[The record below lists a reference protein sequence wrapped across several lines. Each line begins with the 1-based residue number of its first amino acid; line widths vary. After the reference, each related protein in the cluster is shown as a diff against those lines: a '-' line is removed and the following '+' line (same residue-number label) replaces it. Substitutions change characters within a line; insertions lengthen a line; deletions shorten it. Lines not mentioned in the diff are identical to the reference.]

1 MRYSRRTAGMF
12 IATSVFA
19 CAVALTASA
28 PSGRSSPAV
37 PGLTR
42 LVVPPD
48 GKVYFGL
55 TFRPW
60 DTTDPAWGDTRPYE
74 ERIRD
79 AITNELAGKTP
90 TFLNVWAGW
99 QASDQPGQP
108 MVPFHG
114 FPYENAVKERAVT
127 GPASLLYL
135 DWTLT
140 NPGSDLPSY
149 SGITTKDVAS
159 GRLDGYISDYARELK
174 AFGKPV
180 LTRLMGGEF
189 NGSWW
194 YSQSPYANKSLT
206 TADFVAAWRRIVDIF
221 RREGA
226 LNVSFAWIP
235 SVVPAASDL
244 AKSPGWID
252 PDTDAYYPGDDY
264 VDWVGADIYSWLP
277 PTALDALYG
286 FGVSHDKPFF
296 LAEWGVRCH
305 SQIFHG
311 DSQTPAQEL
320 AWING
325 MFDYIAG
332 HPKIKA
338 IDFFDYKVWSDPDA
352 AHLAHHVYLYGGSV
366 NYHPYDPH
374 VDDCDSRLLAD
385 SGASWRAAFSAR
397 IADPRYISA
406 TLSEP
411 VGQQLVPAVASLSVT
426 VRGTAATVRWRGNAT
441 ASTYDVAVRR
451 PSSTWHTAR
460 SRSAGTTYR
469 VRGRSGQRFQVRVR
483 ARDSAGAPGPWSRTA
498 TFTLLR

>member
-1 MRYSRRTAGMF
+1 VQRRGWLGVAGVG
-12 IATSVFA
+12 ISILA
-19 CAVALTASA
+19 CAVALAVAA
-28 PSGRSSPAV
+28 PAGRSSPAAA
-37 PGLTR
+37 GLTR

-48 GKVYFGL
+48 GQVYFGL

-108 MVPFHG
+108 MVPFNKRLADV
-114 FPYENAVKERAVT
+114 YKERAVT
-127 GPASLLYL
+127 GPSSLLYL

-159 GRLDGYISDYARELK
+159 GRLDGYISEYARELK

-194 YSQSPYANKSLT
+194 YSQSPYANKNLT
-206 TADFVAAWRRIVDIF
+206 TTDFVAAWRRIVDIF

-235 SVVPAASDL
+235 NVVPATNY
-244 AKSPGWID
+244 PGWID

-286 FGVSHDKPFF
+286 FGVSHKKPFF
-296 LAEWGVRCH
+296 LAEWGVRLH
-305 SQIFHG
+305 SQIFNG
-311 DSQTPAQEL
+311 GVARTPAQEL

-325 MFDYIAG
+325 MFDYIAS
-332 HPKIKA
+332 HSNIKA
-338 IDFFDYKVWSDPDA
+338 IDYFDYKGWADPDA
-352 AHLAHHVYLYGGSV
+352 AHLAGHVYLYGGSV
-366 NYHPYDPH
+366 NYHPYNPNL
-374 VDDCDSRLLAD
+374 DDGDSRLLAD
-385 SGASWRAAFSAR
+385 SGAGWRAAFSAR

-411 VGQQLVPAVASLSVT
+411 VGQQVTPATASLSVA
-426 VRGTAATVRWRGNAT
+426 VRSAVATIRWRGNTT
-441 ASTYDVAVRR
+441 AATYDLASRL
-451 PSSTWHTAR
+451 PSGPWKTIR
-460 SRSAGTTYR
+460 SRSTATTYALH
-469 VRGRSGQRFQVRVR
+469 GRAGQRLQVRVR
-483 ARDSAGAPGPWSRTA
+483 ARDTDGTPGPWSQAT
-498 TFTLLR
+498 TFTLRK